1 MATQYAITTFDNPW
15 DPFTQ
20 FEEWLAFDNEHGYNT
35 LNKLSRVANLPSD
48 LTDEE
53 EKIETEKA
61 IDAIIASDFL
71 NIYKKKEMK

>member
-20 FEEWLAFDNEHGYNT
+20 FEEWLAFDNERGYNT